1 MAVKGGNINGSS
13 VHSFKR
19 GFAFSFSFASVLIH
33 ILSVSVLVSVVPM
46 LPEVLLREEVVLL
59 MTEVFLATT

>member
-19 GFAFSFSFASVLIH
+19 GFAFSFASVLIH
-33 ILSVSVLVSVVPM
+33 ILSVSVSVLVVPM
-46 LPEVLLREEVVLL
+46 SPEVLLREEVVLL

>member
-33 ILSVSVLVSVVPM
+33 ILSVSVSVVPM
-46 LPEVLLREEVVLL
+46 SPEVLLREEVVLL